1 MTVNAFKE
9 MVEYFDAIF
18 TAKVKKTNFQTEC
31 KKYIKEKSLS
41 DIFFESLGQKI
52 RGEVSVSVV
61 YF

>member
-1 MTVNAFKE
+1 